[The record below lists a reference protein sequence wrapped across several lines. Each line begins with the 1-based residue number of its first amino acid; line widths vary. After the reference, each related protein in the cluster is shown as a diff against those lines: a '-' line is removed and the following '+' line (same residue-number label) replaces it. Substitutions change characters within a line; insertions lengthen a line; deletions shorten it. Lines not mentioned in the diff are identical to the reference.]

1 MVLLEGGG
9 WVSVSDQDQYYPM
22 TQKETA
28 YRVTSRLTID
38 FQIIMQA
45 ESIEEVE
52 MFAVDIHLDKWV
64 ELQREWEILDIS
76 KNYFLKR
83 VKIEQSESADDSALP
98 SIVTD
103 RE

>member
-1 MVLLEGGG
+1 M
-9 WVSVSDQDQYYPM
+9 SDIAQLSFDY
-22 TQKETA
+22 
-28 YRVTSRLTID
+28 
-38 FQIIMQA
+38 QIIMQA

-83 VKIEQSESADDSALP
+83 VKIEQYESVDDSALP
-98 SIVTD
+98 SIVT
-103 RE
+103 ENE

>member
-9 WVSVSDQDQYYPM
+9 WVTVSDQDQYYPM

-45 ESIEEVE
+45 ESVEEVE

>member
-1 MVLLEGGG
+1 M
-9 WVSVSDQDQYYPM
+9 SDRAQLSFDY
-22 TQKETA
+22 
-28 YRVTSRLTID
+28 
-38 FQIIMQA
+38 QIIMQA

-83 VKIEQSESADDSALP
+83 VKIEQYESVDDSALP
-98 SIVTD
+98 SIVT
-103 RE
+103 ENE

>member
-1 MVLLEGGG
+1 M
-9 WVSVSDQDQYYPM
+9 SDIAQLSFDY
-22 TQKETA
+22 
-28 YRVTSRLTID
+28 
-38 FQIIMQA
+38 QIIMQA

>member
-1 MVLLEGGG
+1 
-9 WVSVSDQDQYYPM
+9 M

-45 ESIEEVE
+45 ESVEEVE

-83 VKIEQSESADDSALP
+83 VKIEQPESADDSALP

>member
-45 ESIEEVE
+45 ESVEEVE

>member
-1 MVLLEGGG
+1 
-9 WVSVSDQDQYYPM
+9 M

-28 YRVTSRLTID
+28 YRVTSRLIID

-45 ESIEEVE
+45 ESVEEVE

-83 VKIEQSESADDSALP
+83 VKIEQSELADDSALP

>member
-1 MVLLEGGG
+1 
-9 WVSVSDQDQYYPM
+9 
-22 TQKETA
+22 
-28 YRVTSRLTID
+28 
-38 FQIIMQA
+38 MQA

-103 RE
+103 SEWMLFGSLVRPGD

>member
-28 YRVTSRLTID
+28 YRVTSRLIID